1 MSGIMRKS
9 LLILVVGFCPV
20 AAALGQS
27 SSLFLQG
34 QEMQAR
40 QMAAST
46 QPSANGTLRSNAGTM
61 TTPAPFRNVM
71 LAQLS
76 LTAIPPSEPRI
87 IQPNDLITVI
97 VRHRL
102 RYQTD
107 TRMQQ
112 QSRWDL
118 KSKLN
123 AFFRIHDDKW
133 VQQDFEGGTP
143 EVDFK
148 NQNDLKNQGRADRK
162 DLFETRVMSKVIDV
176 KPNGNL
182 MIVGYAH
189 VKIDE
194 EDQLIRLTGECNKE
208 DIAPDRSILSD
219 KIFGLDVQTENAG
232 AMKDAAK
239 RGWLKGLLDT
249 AKPF

>member
-1 MSGIMRKS
+1 MKKT
-9 LLILVVGFCPV
+9 LVLIIAGWAPA

-27 SSLFLQG
+27 SSLFLNS
-34 QEMQAR
+34 QASYSR

-46 QPSANGTLRSNAGTM
+46 QPAPNGTLRANAGAL
-61 TTPAPFRNVM
+61 APPPTFRNVA
-71 LAQLS
+71 LASSS
-76 LTAIPPSEPRI
+76 LTAIPAAEPRI

-118 KSKLN
+118 KSKLS
-123 AFFRIHDDKW
+123 AWFRIHDRKLEE
-133 VQQDFEGGTP
+133 QDFERGVP
-143 EVDFK
+143 EVNFK

-162 DLFETRVMSKVIDV
+162 DVFETRVMAKVLDV

-182 MIVGYAH
+182 MLVGYAH

-194 EDQLIRLTGECNKE
+194 EDQIIRLTGECNKE
-208 DIAPDRSILSD
+208 DIQPDRSILSD
-219 KIFGLDVQTENAG
+219 KIFALDVQTENAG

-239 RGWLKGLLDT
+239 RGWLKGLLDNT
-249 AKPF
+249 KAF

>member
-1 MSGIMRKS
+1 MKKA
-9 LLILVVGFCPV
+9 LVLIVAGWAPA

-27 SSLFLQG
+27 SSLFLNS
-34 QEMQAR
+34 QASYSR

-46 QPSANGTLRSNAGTM
+46 QPASNGTLRANAGALAP
-61 TTPAPFRNVM
+61 PAAFRNVV
-71 LAQLS
+71 LANTS
-76 LTAIPPSEPRI
+76 LTAISPAEPRI

-118 KSKLN
+118 KSKLS
-123 AFFRIHDDKW
+123 AWFRIHDRKLEE
-133 VQQDFEGGTP
+133 QDFERGVP
-143 EVDFK
+143 EVNFK

-162 DLFETRVMSKVIDV
+162 DIFETRVMAKVIDV

-194 EDQLIRLTGECNKE
+194 EDQLIRLTGECNKD
-208 DIAPDRSILSD
+208 DITPDRSILSD
-219 KIFGLDVQTENAG
+219 KIFALDVKTENAG
-232 AMKDAAK
+232 AMKDATK
-239 RGWLKGLLDT
+239 RGWLKGLLDNT
-249 AKPF
+249 KAF

>member
-1 MSGIMRKS
+1 MKRLLVALVLGI
-9 LLILVVGFCPV
+9 CP
-20 AAALGQS
+20 AGLALGQS
-27 SSLFLQG
+27 SSLFLQS
-34 QEMQAR
+34 QEMHYR
-40 QMAAST
+40 QQTAST
-46 QPSANGTLRSNAGTM
+46 QPASNGTLRTNAGAIM
-61 TTPAPFRNVM
+61 APQAFRNVV
-71 LAQLS
+71 LAHNS
-76 LTAIPPSEPRI
+76 LTAVSPVEPRL

-102 RYQTD
+102 KYQTD

-118 KSKLN
+118 KSKLS
-123 AFFRIHDDKW
+123 AWFRIHDRKLEE
-133 VQQDFEGGTP
+133 QDFERGTP

-162 DLFETRVMSKVIDV
+162 DLFETRVMAKVIDV

-194 EDQLIRLTGECNKE
+194 EDQLIKLTGECNKE
-208 DIAPDRSILSD
+208 DIQPDRSILSD
-219 KIFGLDVQTENAG
+219 KVFALDVQTENAG
-232 AMKDAAK
+232 AMKDVAK

-249 AKPF
+249 TKAF

>member
-1 MSGIMRKS
+1 MKKAALIMT
-9 LLILVVGFCPV
+9 LGLCPA

-27 SSLFLQG
+27 SSLFLQS
-34 QEMQAR
+34 QATQSR
-40 QMAAST
+40 QMTAAT
-46 QPSANGTLRSNAGTM
+46 QPASNGTLRANAGALM
-61 TTPAPFRNVM
+61 TPTPFRNVA
-71 LAQLS
+71 LAQSS
-76 LTAIPPSEPRI
+76 LTAISPAEPRL

-97 VRHRL
+97 VRHKL

-118 KSKLN
+118 QSKLS
-123 AFFRIHDDKW
+123 AWFRIHDRNL
-133 VQQDFEGGTP
+133 VEQDFERGTP

-162 DLFETRVMSKVIDV
+162 DIFETRVMTKVIDV

-189 VKIDE
+189 VKIDD

-219 KIFGLDVQTENAG
+219 KVFALDVQTENAG

-239 RGWLKGLLDT
+239 RGWLKGILDT